1 VSSHEADDSYNH
13 VNLLTSLLYFALP
26 SNVLK
31 IGSWPLATLA
41 ICRRLVLRSGQP
53 VSRAGRCYNLPVL
66 YWECKRRLKNLRDFR
81 GLVDNYIVS
90 LGIRPG
96 SDRTAQSDESHAIR
110 TQINLNMSEALE
122 SCDLIG
128 EITTVGYSYQGY
140 TTPLNLIRELFD
152 LRNDY
157 YVSPEKVTDVLD
169 RAIGKYEQRKRH
181 LYWQMFNPLFWLRL
195 LLVEIIEIPFWIL
208 GAAGFDA
215 ARIEKT
221 TIGRMF
227 KAVAGFVTFVAA
239 LLTVLHLLGWLDPAI
254 RFVHSLPRRR

>member
-1 VSSHEADDSYNH
+1 M
-13 VNLLTSLLYFALP
+13 
-26 SNVLK
+26 
-31 IGSWPLATLA
+31 
-41 ICRRLVLRSGQP
+41 
-53 VSRAGRCYNLPVL
+53 L

-81 GLVDNYIVS
+81 SLVDDYIDS

-96 SDRTAQSDESHAIR
+96 SGRTVQTEESHTIR
-110 TQINLNMSEALE
+110 TQINLNMSEVLE

-128 EITTVGYSYQGY
+128 EITTVGYSYRGY
-140 TTPLNLIRELFD
+140 STPLNLIRELFD
-152 LRNDY
+152 LRNAY
-157 YVSPEKVTDVLD
+157 HISPEKVTDVLD
-169 RAIGKYEQRKRH
+169 RAIGKYEQRKRY
-181 LYWQMFNPLFWLRL
+181 LYGQMFNPLLWLRL
-195 LLVEIIEIPFWIL
+195 LLVKIIEIPFWIL

-254 RFVHSLPRRR
+254 RFVHSLSRR